1 MINMKICDICGTYN
15 SKENKYCFH
24 CGNKL
29 LKDNICPLCT
39 TLNEDEA
46 TICSNCGSP
55 LSTFSIESFDILF
68 SDYYREQLANF
79 DLSVMEY
86 YSILNNIFNK
96 QAFTPIVGTTAKDK
110 VLDIASKFAKCKTKS
125 RGVEFGANMGTT
137 LEYDDRL
144 DDSVQ
149 IATIIHEL
157 AHCLLFEIGKFC
169 LVLLNIWR
177 T

>member
-29 LKDNICPLCT
+29 LKDNICPLCA

-55 LSTFSIESFDILF
+55 LSTFTIESFDILF

-96 QAFTPIVGTTAKDK
+96 QAFTPSGHY
-110 VLDIASKFAKCKTKS
+110 SQ
-125 RGVEFGANMGTT
+125 R
-137 LEYDDRL
+137 
-144 DDSVQ
+144 
-149 IATIIHEL
+149 
-157 AHCLLFEIGKFC
+157 
-169 LVLLNIWR
+169 
-177 T
+177 